1 MIFFYIYLLLV
12 TLLSLI
18 FKKNGILLNYS
29 GDVHQSFSNK
39 KNIPLAGGLFI
50 LIPIVYF
57 LNDLLINC
65 FIVSIYLVGFFSDR
79 KILVSAKKRFL
90 IQCLLILLFVAVFD
104 IKINS
109 SRIEL
114 FDIILNNKFFAI
126 FFSAFCLLILI
137 NGSNFID
144 GLNGLLISSIIIILF
159 NLTKLNFID
168 NTIISDQSINLII
181 LTLLLVLLLNILNFL
196 MLGDSGAYLLG
207 FFIGFLIISSHKINP
222 DVSPYFFISLIW
234 YPCFENLF
242 SILRKLNREFSPLKP
257 DSKHLHQLV
266 LFFLSKKFDLKLIF
280 SNNLSSGIICFFNFL
295 IIHIATLNPEST
307 IFQIK
312 LIATSIIFYVVS
324 YLLLF
329 KFYKSSLIFKK

>member
-1 MIFFYIYLLLV
+1 M
-12 TLLSLI
+12 
-18 FKKNGILLNYS
+18 
-29 GDVHQSFSNK
+29 
-39 KNIPLAGGLFI
+39 FI
-50 LIPIVYF
+50 LIPLVFF

-65 FIVSIYLVGFFSDR
+65 FIVSIYLIGYFSDR
-79 KILVSAKKRFL
+79 KILVSPKIRFL
-90 IQCLLILLFVAVFD
+90 IQCILILLFVEIFE

-114 FDIILNNKFFAI
+114 FDSILNYNIFAI

-144 GLNGLLISSIIIILF
+144 GLNGILIFLTIIILL
-159 NLTKLNFID
+159 NLNKLDLID
-168 NTIISDQSINLII
+168 NSIISSESVNLII
-181 LTLLLVLLLNILNFL
+181 LTLSLLLLLNIFNIL

-207 FFIGFLIISSHKINP
+207 FFVGYMIISSHISNP
-222 DVSPYFFISLIW
+222 NISPYFFISLIW

-266 LFFLSKKFDLKLIF
+266 FFFLSKKFNLKLLL
-280 SNNLSSGIICFFNFL
+280 SNNLSSLIICFFNF
-295 IIHIATLNPEST
+295 IIIYISFLNPSST

-312 LIATSIIFYVVS
+312 LIAFSVIFYNAS
-324 YLLLF
+324 YILLF
-329 KFYKSSLIFKK
+329 KFYKSKLISKK

>member
-1 MIFFYIYLLLV
+1 MIIFYIYLLAV
-12 TLLSLI
+12 LLISLF
-18 FKKNGILLNYS
+18 FKKKGILLNYS

-50 LIPIVYF
+50 LFPIVFF

-65 FIVSIYLVGFFSDR
+65 FIVSIYLIGFFSDR
-79 KILVSAKKRFL
+79 KILVSPKNRFL
-90 IQCLLILLFVAVFD
+90 IQCLLILLFVAIFD

-114 FDIILNNKFFAI
+114 FDTFLNNKVFAI
-126 FFSAFCLLILI
+126 CFSTFCLLILI

-144 GLNGLLISSIIIILF
+144 GLNGLLISSTIIILLML
-159 NLTKLNFID
+159 NKLNLID
-168 NTIISDQSINLII
+168 NTIISNQSINLII
-181 LTLLLVLLLNILNFL
+181 LILLLLLLLNIFNIL

-207 FFIGFLIISSHKINP
+207 FFTGYMIISSHINNP
-222 DVSPYFFISLIW
+222 NISPYFFISLIW

-266 LFFLSKKFDLKLIF
+266 FFFLTKKFNLKLIL
-280 SNNLSSGIICFFNFL
+280 SNNLSSLIICFFNFL
-295 IIHIATLNPEST
+295 IIYISTLNPSST

-312 LIATSIIFYVVS
+312 LIATSVIFYNGS
-324 YLLLF
+324 YILLF
-329 KFYKSSLIFKK
+329 KFYKSKLISKK